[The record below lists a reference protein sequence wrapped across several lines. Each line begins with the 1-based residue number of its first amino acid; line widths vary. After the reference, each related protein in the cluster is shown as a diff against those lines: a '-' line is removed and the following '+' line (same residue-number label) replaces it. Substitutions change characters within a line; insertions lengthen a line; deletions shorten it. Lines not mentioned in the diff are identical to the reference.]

1 MGEMKETVKTGSVMK
16 NFSSIANKLAH
27 TVACVAIVPFLP
39 VIALMWIVALTCDS
53 TGVTETNERSLS
65 TSDVWSDSQDL
76 LLSTT
81 A

>member
-1 MGEMKETVKTGSVMK
+1 MKETVKTGSVMK

-65 TSDVWSDSQDL
+65 TGDVWSDSQDL